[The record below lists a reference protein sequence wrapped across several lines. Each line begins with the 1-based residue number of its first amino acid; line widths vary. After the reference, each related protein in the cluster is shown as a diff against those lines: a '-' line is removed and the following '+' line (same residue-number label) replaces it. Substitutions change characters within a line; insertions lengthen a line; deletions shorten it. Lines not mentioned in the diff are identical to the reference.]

1 MEFRRVLFRS
11 FGRDEKIGGVTPRSS
26 PRRSRASGWLRDPRS
41 DGRPQ
46 SAEITNNR
54 LDGGVYF
61 VVIPGKRSEIR
72 HPPRRSRCCPSG
84 EEVTRRRNRR
94 TLPGHELGGT
104 RRMLAGARK

>member
-46 SAEITNNR
+46 SVEITNNR

-84 EEVTRRRNRR
+84 EDRSEERR
-94 TLPGHELGGT
+94 GGKE
-104 RRMLAGARK
+104 RVSPCRSRWSPFPKQ